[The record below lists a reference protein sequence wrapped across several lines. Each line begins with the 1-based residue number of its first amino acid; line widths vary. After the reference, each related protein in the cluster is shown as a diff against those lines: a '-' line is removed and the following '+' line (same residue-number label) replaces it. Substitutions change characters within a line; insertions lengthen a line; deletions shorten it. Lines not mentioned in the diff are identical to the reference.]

1 MWELKIKYNC
11 RNLNGTV
18 LLQSLTALCWLY
30 TWEQTNSSNKFA
42 ANLNM
47 KGISFFYSPCINH
60 VTKFLSK
67 NLLACLQDE
76 TSLFRLFKVA
86 RDGWQRMKYFF
97 PQTQIAS
104 V

>member
-1 MWELKIKYNC
+1 MGVNNFNC

-47 KGISFFYSPCINH
+47 KGISFIL

-67 NLLACLQDE
+67 NLLACLQDA
-76 TSLFRLFKVA
+76 TSSFRLFKVA
-86 RDGWQRMKYFF
+86 RDGWQRMKYFSHKHKLHLF
-97 PQTQIAS
+97 ELLL
-104 V
+104 